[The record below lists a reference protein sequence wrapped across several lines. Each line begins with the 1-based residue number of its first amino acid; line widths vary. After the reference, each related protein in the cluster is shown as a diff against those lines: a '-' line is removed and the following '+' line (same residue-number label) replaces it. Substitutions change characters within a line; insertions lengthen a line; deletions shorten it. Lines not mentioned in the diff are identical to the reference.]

1 MRVVDIE
8 LGIEDFKAICLGEC
22 RVGHFSAGFG
32 ISTVTRS

>member
-8 LGIEDFKAICLGEC
+8 IEDFKAICLGEC

-32 ISTVTRS
+32 ISTLTRS